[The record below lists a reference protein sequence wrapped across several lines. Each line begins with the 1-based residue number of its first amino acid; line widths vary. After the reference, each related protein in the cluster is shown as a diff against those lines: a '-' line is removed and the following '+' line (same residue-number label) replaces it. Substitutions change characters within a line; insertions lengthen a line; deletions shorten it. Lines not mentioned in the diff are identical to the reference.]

1 MIKMSNQAECESC
14 RTNPPGFFTKYK
26 EFLRSPG
33 IITAYINTIFLLV
46 GFAFELSGNHQYAD
60 YSFLISAVVGGW
72 PVFMLAVGNIL
83 RDFDLTAGVMVS
95 VAMIAALVVGEYG
108 AMALVAFMM
117 VIGEALEDFTR
128 EKADQALKE
137 LNELVPA
144 MVTLRMDGV
153 DTEVPISQVRKRD
166 IVLVRP
172 GGRVPVDGVIV
183 EGDASVDQSSIT
195 GESMPIDKGV
205 GGNVFA
211 GTIVPSGAISIEVEA
226 VGETTNLGKMIHL
239 VEEAQSTQAPVQRIA
254 NRYAQFFAP
263 VSIMIAGITWLVT
276 GEPLRGVTMLV
287 AICPCALVL
296 ATPTAVVAA
305 IGNTARNGVLVKHG
319 TAMEQVGKVDIVA
332 FDKTGTVTFGEPVV
346 TGVFPLNG
354 YTEDD
359 LLRVTASAERSS
371 EHPLARAIIKEAYA
385 REIELSTPENF
396 EAIAGHGISASVDGK
411 AVSIGEKM
419 LGQKKIQLNGDESGV
434 IESSK
439 AEGYTVI
446 PVAVDGTVAGYINV
460 ADTVRPES
468 KKAIDDLRKLG
479 ISRTLLIT
487 GDSETVGEKVG
498 AELGV
503 TETYTEVLPERKL
516 EIIRE
521 LQAEGHKVAY
531 IGDGVND
538 APALAAAD
546 VGIAMGS
553 IGTAVA
559 METADVVLLTDEIG
573 QVPYL
578 IELSQA
584 TMANIKTNIA
594 VSMTI
599 VLGTVAVSALGMIG
613 PVIGAIMHEVAAV
626 PVIANAATLIGW
638 KSKKL

>member
-1 MIKMSNQAECESC
+1 VIKMTKQTECASC
-14 RTNPPGFFTKYK
+14 RTTPPGFFTKYK
-26 EFLRSPG
+26 DFLRSPG
-33 IITAYINTIFLLV
+33 IITAYINVIFLIV
-46 GFAFELSGNHQYAD
+46 GFALELSGNHQWAD
-60 YSFLISAVVGGW
+60 YSFLISAIVGGW

-128 EKADQALKE
+128 ERANNALKD
-137 LNELVPA
+137 LNELVPNT
-144 MVTLRMDGV
+144 VTIRMDDKDV
-153 DTEVPISQVRKRD
+153 EVAIGQVRAGD
-166 IVLVRP
+166 IALIRP
-172 GGRVPVDGVIV
+172 GGRIPVDGKVV
-183 EGDASVDQSSIT
+183 DGEASVDQSSIT
-195 GESMPIDKGV
+195 GESMPIDKVLGDK
-205 GGNVFA
+205 VFA
-211 GTIVPSGAISIEVEA
+211 GTLLSSGALTVEVE
-226 VGETTNLGKMIHL
+226 GIGSTTTLGQMIHL

-254 NRYAQFFAP
+254 NKYAQFFAP
-263 VSIMIAGITWLVT
+263 VAIVIAGITWWWT
-276 GEPLRGVTMLV
+276 GEILRGVTMLV
-287 AICPCALVL
+287 AICPCSLVL
-296 ATPTAVVAA
+296 ATPTAIVAA
-305 IGNTARNGVLVKHG
+305 IGNTAKNGVLVKHG
-319 TAMEQVGKVDIVA
+319 TAMEQIGKVDVVA

-346 TGVFPLNG
+346 TKIVPLNG
-354 YTEDD
+354 FSEDD
-359 LLRVTASAERSS
+359 LLRLSASAERNS
-371 EHPLARAIIKEAYA
+371 EHPLAKAIVKEAQRKGLTIKA
-385 REIELSTPENF
+385 PDDF
-396 EAIAGHGISASVDGK
+396 ESLPGHGISATVEGRT
-411 AVSIGEKM
+411 VIIGEKM
-419 LGQKKIQLNGDESGV
+419 LAEKNIALEEPV
-434 IESSK
+434 K
-439 AEGYTVI
+439 ASMEEANTVI
-446 PVAVDGTVAGYINV
+446 PIAVDNIFAGYISV

-468 KKAIDDLRKLG
+468 AKALENLRKLG
-479 ISRTLLIT
+479 ITKTILIT
-487 GDSETVGEKVG
+487 GDSKTVGEKVG
-498 AELGV
+498 RELGV
-503 TETYTEVLPERKL
+503 TEIYSEVLPERKL

-521 LQAEGHKVAY
+521 LQAEGHHVAY

-559 METADVVLLTDEIG
+559 METADVVLLTDDIG

-584 TMANIKTNIA
+584 TMVNIRINII

-599 VLGTVAVSALGMIG
+599 VFGSVAASALGLFG

>member
-1 MIKMSNQAECESC
+1 MINMSNQAECESC
-14 RTNPPGFFTKYK
+14 RTTPPGFFTKYK

-95 VAMIAALVVGEYG
+95 VAMIAALIVGEYG

-117 VIGEALEDFTR
+117 VIGEAMEDFTR

-144 MVTLRMDGV
+144 TVTLRMDGV
-153 DTEVPISQVRKRD
+153 DTEVPISQVRKGD
-166 IVLVRP
+166 IALVRP

-183 EGDASVDQSSIT
+183 EGDASIDQSSIT
-195 GESMPIDKGV
+195 GESMPIDKTV
-205 GGNVFA
+205 GGSVFA
-211 GTIVPSGAISIEVEA
+211 GTIVSSGALSIEVEA
-226 VGETTNLGKMIHL
+226 VGETTSLGKMIHL

-263 VSIMIAGITWLVT
+263 VSILIAGITWMVT

-346 TGVFPLNG
+346 TGIYPLNG
-354 YTEDD
+354 YTEDE

-371 EHPLARAIIKEAYA
+371 EHPLARAIIKEANG
-385 REIELSTPENF
+385 RSIELSTPQDF
-396 EAIAGHGISASVDGK
+396 QSLAGHGISASVDGK
-411 AVSIGEKM
+411 EVFIGEKM
-419 LGQKKIQLNGDESGV
+419 LVEKDVKMSGDESSG

-468 KKAIDDLRKLG
+468 RKAIEDLRKLG

-487 GDSETVGEKVG
+487 GDSKIVGEKVG

-521 LQAEGHKVAY
+521 LQAEGHMVAY

-584 TMANIKTNIA
+584 TMANIKVNIA

>member
-1 MIKMSNQAECESC
+1 MSNQAECESC
-14 RTNPPGFFTKYK
+14 RTTPPGFFTKYK

-137 LNELVPA
+137 LNELVPS

-153 DTEVPISQVRKRD
+153 DTEVQISQVRKGD
-166 IVLVRP
+166 IALVRP
-172 GGRVPVDGVIV
+172 GGRVPVDGLIV
-183 EGDASVDQSSIT
+183 EGDASIDQSSIT

-205 GGNVFA
+205 GGSVFA
-211 GTIVPSGAISIEVEA
+211 GTIVSSGAISIEVEA
-226 VGETTNLGKMIHL
+226 VGETTSLGKMIHL

-263 VSIMIAGITWLVT
+263 VSILIAGITWMVT

-296 ATPTAVVAA
+296 ATPTSIVAA

-346 TGVFPLNG
+346 TGVYPLNG

-359 LLRVTASAERSS
+359 LLMVTASAERSS
-371 EHPLARAIIKEAYA
+371 EHPLAKAIIKEANG
-385 REIELSTPENF
+385 RGIELSTPQDF
-396 EAIAGHGISASVDGK
+396 QSLAGHGISASVDGK
-411 AVSIGEKM
+411 EIFIGEKM
-419 LGQKKIQLNGDESGV
+419 LEEKKVQMSGDESSG
-434 IESSK
+434 IEASK

-468 KKAIDDLRKLG
+468 RKAIEDLRKLG

-487 GDSETVGEKVG
+487 GDSKIVGEKVG

-521 LQAEGHKVAY
+521 LQAEGHMVAY

-584 TMANIKTNIA
+584 TMENIKFNII
-594 VSMTI
+594 VSMTV
-599 VLGTVAVSALGMIG
+599 VLATVGVSALGMIG

>member
-1 MIKMSNQAECESC
+1 MSNQTECESC
-14 RTNPPGFFTKYK
+14 RTTPPGFFEKYK
-26 EFLRSPG
+26 EFLLSPG
-33 IITAYINTIFLLV
+33 IITAYINTIFLIV
-46 GFAFELSGNHQYAD
+46 GFALELSGNHQWAD

-95 VAMIAALVVGEYG
+95 VAMIAALIIGEYG

-128 EKADQALKE
+128 ERADHALKE
-137 LNELVPA
+137 LNELVPNT
-144 MVTLRMDGV
+144 VTIRMDNKDV
-153 DTEVPISQVRKRD
+153 EVPIGQVRSGD
-166 IVLVRP
+166 IALVRP
-172 GGRVPVDGVIV
+172 GGRIPVDGNIV
-183 EGDASVDQSSIT
+183 NGEASVDQSSIT
-195 GESMPIDKGV
+195 GESMPIDKVIGDE
-205 GGNVFA
+205 VFA
-211 GTIVPSGAISIEVEA
+211 GTLLSSGALTIEVES
-226 VGETTNLGKMIHL
+226 VGSTTTLGKMIHL
-239 VEEAQSTQAPVQRIA
+239 VEEAQSTQAPVQRVA

-263 VSIMIAGITWLVT
+263 VAIVIAGITWWVT
-276 GEPLRGVTMLV
+276 GEIVRGVTMLV
-287 AICPCALVL
+287 AICPCSLVL

-319 TAMEQVGKVDIVA
+319 TAMEQVGKVDVVA

-346 TGVFPLNG
+346 TQVTALNG
-354 YTEDD
+354 FSEEE
-359 LLRVTASAERSS
+359 LLMLSASAERSS
-371 EHPLARAIIKEAYA
+371 EHPLAKAIVKEANN
-385 REIELSTPENF
+385 RGLDVSVPENF
-396 EAIAGHGISASVDGK
+396 ESLAGHGISASVDGK
-411 AVSIGEKM
+411 IVVLGEKM
-419 LGQKKIQLNGDESGV
+419 LSEKKILID
-434 IESSK
+434 K
-439 AEGYTVI
+439 AVASIGLEAAFTVI
-446 PVAVDGTVAGYINV
+446 PVAVDNVVAGVINV

-468 KKAIDDLRKLG
+468 RKALDDLGKLG
-479 ISRTLLIT
+479 VSKTILIT
-487 GDSETVGEKVG
+487 GDSKVVGEKVG
-498 AELGV
+498 RELGV
-503 TETYTEVLPERKL
+503 SETYSEVLPARKL

-521 LQAEGHKVAY
+521 LQSEGHHVAY
-531 IGDGVND
+531 VGDGVND

-559 METADVVLLTDEIG
+559 METADVVLLKDDIG

-578 IELSQA
+578 IELSKA
-584 TMANIKTNIA
+584 TMVNIRTNII

-599 VLGTVAVSALGMIG
+599 VFGSVAASALGLFG

>member
-1 MIKMSNQAECESC
+1 MSNQAECESC
-14 RTNPPGFFTKYK
+14 RTTPPGFFTKYK
-26 EFLRSPG
+26 DFLRSPG

-95 VAMIAALVVGEYG
+95 VAMVAALIVGEYG

-137 LNELVPA
+137 LNELVPS

-153 DTEVPISQVRKRD
+153 DTEVPISQVRKGD

-172 GGRVPVDGVIV
+172 GGRVPVDGLIV
-183 EGDASVDQSSIT
+183 EGDASIDQSSIT

-205 GGNVFA
+205 GGSVFA
-211 GTIVPSGAISIEVEA
+211 GTIVSSGAVSIEVEA

-263 VSIMIAGITWLVT
+263 VSILIAGITWMVT

-319 TAMEQVGKVDIVA
+319 TAMEQVGKVDIIA

-346 TGVFPLNG
+346 TGIYPLNG

-371 EHPLARAIIKEAYA
+371 EHPLARAIIKEANG
-385 REIELSTPENF
+385 RGIELSTPQDF
-396 EAIAGHGISASVDGK
+396 QSLAGHGISASVDGK
-411 AVSIGEKM
+411 EVFIGEKM
-419 LGQKKIQLNGDESGV
+419 LVEKDVKMSGEESSG

-446 PVAVDGTVAGYINV
+446 PVAVDGTVAGYFNV

-468 KKAIDDLRKLG
+468 AKAISDLRKLG

-487 GDSETVGEKVG
+487 GDSKIVGEKVG

-521 LQAEGHKVAY
+521 LQAEGHMVAY

-584 TMANIKTNIA
+584 TMANIKVNIA

-599 VLGTVAVSALGMIG
+599 VLGTVAVSAMGMIG

>member
-1 MIKMSNQAECESC
+1 MSNQTECESC
-14 RTNPPGFFTKYK
+14 RTTPPGFFSKYK

-33 IITAYINTIFLLV
+33 IITAYINIIFLLV
-46 GFAFELSGNHQYAD
+46 GFAFELSGNHRYAD

-128 EKADQALKE
+128 ERADHALKE

-144 MVTLRMDGV
+144 MVTIRMDDKDV
-153 DTEVPISQVRKRD
+153 EVPIGQVRFGD
-166 IVLVRP
+166 ITLVRP
-172 GGRVPVDGVIV
+172 GGRIPIDGTAV
-183 EGDASVDQSSIT
+183 EGEASVDQSSIT
-195 GESMPIDKGV
+195 GESMPIDKVLGDK
-205 GGNVFA
+205 VFA
-211 GTIVPSGAISIEVEA
+211 GTLLSSGSLTVKVEG
-226 VGETTNLGKMIHL
+226 VGSTTTLGKMIHL

-263 VSIMIAGITWLVT
+263 VAIVIAGITWWWT
-276 GEPLRGVTMLV
+276 GEILRGVTMLV
-287 AICPCALVL
+287 AICPCSLVL
-296 ATPTAVVAA
+296 ATPTAIVAA
-305 IGNTARNGVLVKHG
+305 IGNTAKNGVLVKHG
-319 TAMEQVGKVDIVA
+319 TAMEQIGKVDVVA

-346 TGVFPLNG
+346 TKVVPLNG
-354 YTEDD
+354 FSEEE
-359 LLRVTASAERSS
+359 LLRLSASAERSS
-371 EHPLARAIIKEAYA
+371 EHPLAKAIVKEAHTKGLEVKA
-385 REIELSTPENF
+385 PESF
-396 EAIAGHGISASVDGK
+396 ENLAGHGISATVDGK
-411 AVSIGEKM
+411 TVIIGEKM
-419 LGQKKIQLNGDESGV
+419 LAEKNIALNETV
-434 IESSK
+434 KASK
-439 AEGYTVI
+439 EEAYTVI
-446 PVAVDGTVAGYINV
+446 PVAIDNVLAGYINV

-468 KKAIDDLRKLG
+468 AKALENLRKLG
-479 ISRTLLIT
+479 ISKTILIT
-487 GDSETVGEKVG
+487 GDSKTVGEKVG
-498 AELGV
+498 RELGV
-503 TETYTEVLPERKL
+503 TEIYTEVLPERKL

-521 LQAEGHKVAY
+521 LQAAGHHVAY

-546 VGIAMGS
+546 VGIAMGN

-559 METADVVLLTDEIG
+559 METADVVLLKDDIG

-584 TMANIKTNIA
+584 TMVNIKTNIA

-599 VLGTVAVSALGMIG
+599 VLGSVAASALGIFG

>member
-1 MIKMSNQAECESC
+1 MTNKADCESC
-14 RTNPPGFFTKYK
+14 RVNPPGFFDKYK
-26 EFLRSPG
+26 EFLMSPG
-33 IITAYINTIFLLV
+33 IITAYINTVFLIV
-46 GFAFELSGNHQYAD
+46 GFALEFSGNHQWAD

-95 VAMIAALVVGEYG
+95 VAMIAALAIGEYG

-128 EKADQALKE
+128 ERADHALKE

-144 MVTLRMDGV
+144 MVTIRMDDKDVEMPVG
-153 DTEVPISQVRKRD
+153 QVRAGD
-166 IVLVRP
+166 IALVRP
-172 GGRVPVDGVIV
+172 GGRIPVDGFIV
-183 EGDASVDQSSIT
+183 DGVASVDQSSIT
-195 GESMPIDKGV
+195 GESMPIDKTV
-205 GGNVFA
+205 GEKVFA
-211 GTIVPSGAISIEVEA
+211 GTLLSSGTLSIEVES
-226 VGETTNLGKMIHL
+226 VGSTTTLGKMIHL

-263 VSIMIAGITWLVT
+263 VSIVIAGITWWWT
-276 GEPLRGVTMLV
+276 GEIVRGVTMLV

-296 ATPTAVVAA
+296 ATPTAIVAA

-319 TAMEQVGKVDIVA
+319 TAMEQVGKVDVVA

-346 TGVFPLNG
+346 TKVAPLNG
-354 YTEDD
+354 FSEDE
-359 LLRVTASAERSS
+359 LLRLAASAERSS
-371 EHPLARAIIKEAYA
+371 EHPLAKAIVKDAQSKGLEVLA
-385 REIELSTPENF
+385 PENF
-396 EAIAGHGISASVDGK
+396 ESLAGHGISATVDGK
-411 AVSIGEKM
+411 TVTIGKKM
-419 LGQKKIQLNGDESGV
+419 LSEKN
-434 IESSK
+434 IELDSSLVDSQDD
-439 AEGYTVI
+439 AHTVI
-446 PVAVDGTVAGYINV
+446 PVAVDGIVAGYINV

-468 KKAIDDLRKLG
+468 AKALENLRKLG
-479 ISRTLLIT
+479 ISKTILIT
-487 GDSETVGEKVG
+487 GDSKSVGEKVG
-498 AELGV
+498 GELGV
-503 TETYTEVLPERKL
+503 TEIYSEVLPERKL

-521 LQAEGHKVAY
+521 LQAEGHHVAY

-559 METADVVLLTDEIG
+559 METADVVLLKDDIG

-578 IELSQA
+578 IELSKA
-584 TMANIKTNIA
+584 TMVNIRTNII

-599 VLGTVAVSALGMIG
+599 VFGSVAASALGLFG

>member
-1 MIKMSNQAECESC
+1 MSNQAECESC
-14 RTNPPGFFTKYK
+14 RTTPPGFFTKYK

-95 VAMIAALVVGEYG
+95 VAMIAALIVGEYG

-117 VIGEALEDFTR
+117 VIGEAMEDFTR

-144 MVTLRMDGV
+144 TVTLRMDGV
-153 DTEVPISQVRKRD
+153 DTEVPISQVRKGD
-166 IVLVRP
+166 IALVRP

-183 EGDASVDQSSIT
+183 EGDASIDQSSIT
-195 GESMPIDKGV
+195 GESMPIDKTV
-205 GGNVFA
+205 GGSVFA
-211 GTIVPSGAISIEVEA
+211 GTIVSSGALSIEVEA
-226 VGETTNLGKMIHL
+226 VGETTSLGKMIHL

-263 VSIMIAGITWLVT
+263 VSILIAGITWMVT

-346 TGVFPLNG
+346 TGIYPLNG
-354 YTEDD
+354 YTEDE

-371 EHPLARAIIKEAYA
+371 EHPLARAIIKEANG
-385 REIELSTPENF
+385 RGIELSTPQDF
-396 EAIAGHGISASVDGK
+396 QSLAGHGISASVDGK
-411 AVSIGEKM
+411 EVFIGEKM
-419 LGQKKIQLNGDESGV
+419 LVEKDVKMSGDESSG

-468 KKAIDDLRKLG
+468 RKAIEDLRKLG

-487 GDSETVGEKVG
+487 GDSKIVGEKVG

-521 LQAEGHKVAY
+521 LQAEGHMVAY

-584 TMANIKTNIA
+584 TMANIKVNIA

-599 VLGTVAVSALGMIG
+599 VLGTIAVSALGMIG

>member
-1 MIKMSNQAECESC
+1 MTKQTECESC
-14 RTNPPGFFTKYK
+14 RTTPPGFFTKYK

-33 IITAYINTIFLLV
+33 IITAYINILFLIV
-46 GFAFELSGNHQYAD
+46 GFALELSGNHQWAD
-60 YSFLISAVVGGW
+60 YSFLISAIVGGW

-128 EKADQALKE
+128 ERANNALKD
-137 LNELVPA
+137 LNELVPNT
-144 MVTLRMDGV
+144 VTIRMDDKDV
-153 DTEVPISQVRKRD
+153 EVPIGNVRTGD
-166 IVLVRP
+166 LALIRP
-172 GGRVPVDGVIV
+172 GGRIPVDGKVV
-183 EGDASVDQSSIT
+183 DGEASVDQSSIT
-195 GESMPIDKGV
+195 GESMPIDKVLGDM
-205 GGNVFA
+205 VFA
-211 GTIVPSGAISIEVEA
+211 GTLLSSGALTVEVEG
-226 VGETTNLGKMIHL
+226 VGSTTTLGKMINL
-239 VEEAQSTQAPVQRIA
+239 VEEAQSTQAPVQRVA

-263 VSIMIAGITWLVT
+263 VAIVIAGITWWWT
-276 GEPLRGVTMLV
+276 GEILRGVTMLV
-287 AICPCALVL
+287 AICPCSLVL
-296 ATPTAVVAA
+296 ATPTAIVAA
-305 IGNTARNGVLVKHG
+305 IGNTAKNGVLVKHG
-319 TAMEQVGKVDIVA
+319 TAMEQIGKVDVVA

-346 TGVFPLNG
+346 TKIVPLNG
-354 YTEDD
+354 FSEDE
-359 LLRVTASAERSS
+359 LLKLSASAERTS
-371 EHPLARAIIKEAYA
+371 EHPLAKAIVKEAQRKGLEVKA
-385 REIELSTPENF
+385 PDNF
-396 EAIAGHGISASVDGK
+396 ESLAGHGISATVEGK
-411 AVSIGEKM
+411 MVIIGKKM
-419 LGQKKIQLNGDESGV
+419 LVEKNIALYETVRESK
-434 IESSK
+434 EE
-439 AEGYTVI
+439 AYTVI
-446 PVAVDGTVAGYINV
+446 PVAVDNVIAGYISV

-468 KKAIDDLRKLG
+468 AKALENLGKLG
-479 ISRTLLIT
+479 ISKTILIT
-487 GDSETVGEKVG
+487 GDSKTVGEKVG
-498 AELGV
+498 RELGV
-503 TETYTEVLPERKL
+503 TEIYSEVLPERKL

-521 LQAEGHKVAY
+521 LQAEGHHVAY

-559 METADVVLLTDEIG
+559 METADVVLLTDDIG

-584 TMANIKTNIA
+584 TLVNIRTNII

-599 VLGTVAVSALGMIG
+599 VFGSVAASALGLFG

>member
-1 MIKMSNQAECESC
+1 MTKANDCEDC
-14 RTNPPGFFTKYK
+14 RVNPPGFFEKYK
-26 EFLRSPG
+26 EFLMSPG
-33 IITAYINTIFLLV
+33 VITAYVNTVFLIV
-46 GFAFELSGNHQYAD
+46 GFALELSGNHQWAD

-128 EKADQALKE
+128 ERADHALKE
-137 LNELVPA
+137 LNELVPN
-144 MVTLRMDGV
+144 MVTIRLDNI
-153 DTEVPISQVRKRD
+153 DEEIPIDQVRAGD
-166 IVLVRP
+166 IALVRP
-172 GGRVPVDGVIV
+172 GGRIPVDGVIV
-183 EGDASVDQSSIT
+183 DGEASVDQSSIT
-195 GESMPIDKGV
+195 GESMPIDKTV
-205 GGNVFA
+205 GEEVYA
-211 GTIVPSGAISIEVEA
+211 GTLLSSGALSIEVKG
-226 VGETTNLGKMIHL
+226 VGSTTTLGQMIRL
-239 VEEAQSTQAPVQRIA
+239 VEEAQSSQAPVQRVA

-263 VSIMIAGITWLVT
+263 VSIVIAGITWWWT
-276 GEPLRGVTMLV
+276 GEILRGVTMLV

-296 ATPTAVVAA
+296 ATPTAIVAA

-319 TAMEQVGKVDIVA
+319 TAMEQVGKVDVVA

-346 TGVFPLNG
+346 TKVTPLNG
-354 YTEDD
+354 YNEND
-359 LLRVTASAERSS
+359 LLRLSASAERSS
-371 EHPLARAIIKEAYA
+371 EHPLAKAIVKEATDKGL
-385 REIELSTPENF
+385 EVIKPEDF
-396 EAIAGHGISASVDGK
+396 ESLAGHGISATVDDK
-411 AVSIGEKM
+411 TVVIGEKM
-419 LGQKKIQLNGDESGV
+419 LAEKNIKLDDAV
-434 IESSK
+434 IAGKEE
-439 AEGYTVI
+439 AFTVI
-446 PVAVDGTVAGYINV
+446 PVAVDNEMAGYINV

-468 KKAIDDLRKLG
+468 SKALENLGKLG
-479 ISRTLLIT
+479 ITKTVLIT
-487 GDSETVGEKVG
+487 GDSKAVGEKVG
-498 AELGV
+498 GELGV
-503 TETYTEVLPERKL
+503 SEIYTEVLPERKL

-521 LQAEGHKVAY
+521 LQGEGHHVAF

-559 METADVVLLTDEIG
+559 METADIVLLKDDIG
-573 QVPYL
+573 QVPYV
-578 IELSQA
+578 IELSKA
-584 TMANIKTNIA
+584 TMVNIRNNI
-594 VSMTI
+594 VISMTI
-599 VLGTVAVSALGMIG
+599 VFGSVAASAMGLFG

>member
-1 MIKMSNQAECESC
+1 MSNQAECESC
-14 RTNPPGFFTKYK
+14 RTNPPGFFEKYR
-26 EFLRSPG
+26 EFLLSPG
-33 IITAYINTIFLLV
+33 IITAAINTIFLIV

-60 YSFLISAVVGGW
+60 YSFLISAVVGGY
-72 PVFMLAVGNIL
+72 PVVKLAVGNIL

-95 VAMIAALVVGEYG
+95 VAMIAALIVGEYG

-153 DTEVPISQVRKRD
+153 DIEVPIAQVRKGD
-166 IVLVRP
+166 IALVRP
-172 GGRVPVDGVIV
+172 GSRIPVDGLIV
-183 EGDASVDQSSIT
+183 EGNASVDQSSIT
-195 GESMPIDKGV
+195 GESMPIDKTV
-205 GGNVFA
+205 GGSVYA
-211 GTIVPSGAISIEVEA
+211 GTIVSSGALSVEVEA
-226 VGETTNLGKMIHL
+226 VGETTSLGKMIHL
-239 VEEAQSTQAPVQRIA
+239 VEEAQSSQAPVQRIA

-263 VSIMIAGITWLVT
+263 VAILIAGITWLVT

-346 TGVFPLNG
+346 TGVYPLNG

-371 EHPLARAIIKEAYA
+371 EHPLARAIIKEANG
-385 REIELSTPENF
+385 RGIELSTPQDF
-396 EAIAGHGISASVDGK
+396 QSLAGHGISASVDGK
-411 AVSIGEKM
+411 EVSIGEKM
-419 LGQKKIQLNGDESGV
+419 LVEKDVKMSSDESSG

-446 PVAVDGTVAGYINV
+446 PVAVEGTVVGYFNV

-468 KKAIDDLRKLG
+468 AKAISDLRKLG

-487 GDSETVGEKVG
+487 GDSKIVGEKVG

-584 TMANIKTNIA
+584 TMANIKVNIA